1 MKIIVVILSV
11 AALYLGWQQHQQS
24 VINTELVAQVAA
36 KLANNHENKVTV
48 YGTSWCTYCKQ
59 TRDFL
64 RKSNIP
70 FTDFDIEVSSEGSQR
85 YEALH
90 GNGIP
95 LVEVNGTLI
104 QGHAPAQILAA
115 LK

>member
-1 MKIIVVILSV
+1 MKAIITIVAV
-11 AALYLGWQQHQQS
+11 AALYMGWQQHQQS
-24 VINTELVAQVAA
+24 VMSKALVAAA
-36 KLANNHENKVTV
+36 IAKEANNSENKVTV

-64 RKSNIP
+64 RKSNIA
-70 FTDFDIEVSSEGSQR
+70 FTDFDIEVSSEGAAR
-85 YEALH
+85 YDALH

-95 LVEVNGTLI
+95 LVDVNGTLVE
-104 QGHAPAQILAA
+104 GHSPEQIVAA